1 MVTLPVVTL
10 PGGLDPVVAVFGTFG
25 AVWGVAADRIAARWA
40 AHEDGSVRKA
50 DWRTVVVVA
59 FGIVALAMVPV
70 RFGSA
75 EERALFGVYFAAL
88 VLLMGTDLDQR
99 LLPDIVTLPLIV
111 LGLAA
116 LAWGGDSLVS
126 RQSPWLVIVGAILV
140 PGLMLAASLPFGE
153 GAFGLGDV
161 KLLVSVGLLA
171 GFVRIVLAAFIGAM
185 LGGVGIAAL
194 LVARRVT
201 LKSHVPY
208 GPFLIAGAVW
218 AMLLPAASG

>member
-1 MVTLPVVTL
+1 VVTL
-10 PGGLDPVVAVFGTFG
+10 PGGLDPLVVVFGTLG
-25 AVWGVAADRIAARWA
+25 AVWGVVADRISARWP
-40 AHEDGSVRKA
+40 AHEDGSVRKV

-59 FGIVALAMVPV
+59 FGVFVLAMVPV
-70 RFGSA
+70 RFAGA
-75 EERALFGVYFAAL
+75 EERALFGVYFTAL

-99 LLPDIVTLPLIV
+99 LLPDVVTLPLIL
-111 LGLAA
+111 LGFAV

-126 RQSPWLVIVGAILV
+126 RQAVWLPIVGAILV
-140 PGLMLAASLPFGE
+140 PGILLAASLPFGA
-153 GAFGLGDV
+153 GAFGGGDV

-171 GFVRIVLAAFIGAM
+171 GFARIILAAFVGVM
-185 LGGVGIAAL
+185 LGGIGVAAL

-218 AMLLPAASG
+218 AMLLPAST